1 VVVASSLGFLLL
13 VVGSI
18 LVVGVVPLVVGFV
31 LLVVGFVLLVVGFV
45 LLVVGLLLLIVGLG
59 RSHHLDVVSSF
70 PRSLVLLE
78 TILAFLI
85 VWRKIRRL

>member
-18 LVVGVVPLVVGFV
+18 LAVGVVPLVVGFV
-31 LLVVGFVLLVVGFV
+31 LLVVGLV
-45 LLVVGLLLLIVGLG
+45 LLIVGLG
-59 RSHHLDVVSSF
+59 RSHHFDVVSSF
-70 PRSLVLLE
+70 PRSLVLVE